1 MSTLNPYCA
10 LIIVVTSTFFLHF
23 LQRLFIS
30 KGRFDKINIRSSHD
44 TVATRSGGL
53 AIFLTIFLVSTYF
66 YLNNLEVFDFSI
78 IIPLMLLVVVG
89 LYDDVYNMD
98 FKLKF
103 IFQIIAAKIFID
115 NGLIIENLHGVFGVY
130 ELGRILAQLLTI
142 FIILSIINAI
152 NFIDGIDGL
161 ALSIVIL
168 FLISFESFALNYS
181 PFIVFTQII
190 ILTLIPLFYFNF
202 RSKNKIFLGDSGSL
216 FLGGLVSAY
225 VIFILSN
232 NYIIKAEFDLH
243 KILFVLSIMIY
254 PIVDITRVFFIR
266 LYNKKSPFQADK
278 NHLHHLLLNR
288 TKSHFK
294 TSLILT
300 LSSLIFLIFVQIIF

>member
-10 LIIVVTSTFFLHF
+10 LIIVVTSAFFLHY
-23 LQRLFIS
+23 LQRVFIS
-30 KGRFDKINIRSSHD
+30 KGKFDKRNIRSSHN

-78 IIPLMLLVVVG
+78 IVPLMLLVVVG

-168 FLISFESFALNYS
+168 FLISFESFASSYS
-181 PFIVFTQII
+181 PFIVFTQIVV
-190 ILTLIPLFYFNF
+190 LTLIPLFYFNF

-243 KILFVLSIMIY
+243 KILFVFSILIY
-254 PIVDITRVFFIR
+254 PIVDITRVFFLR

-278 NHLHHLLLNR
+278 NHIHHLLLNK
-288 TKSHFK
+288 TNSHFI

-300 LSSLIFLIFVQIIF
+300 LSSLIFLIFFQIIF

>member
-1 MSTLNPYCA
+1 LSTLNPYCA
-10 LIIVVTSTFFLHF
+10 LIIVVTSAFFLHY
-23 LQRLFIS
+23 LQRVFIS
-30 KGRFDKINIRSSHD
+30 KGKFDKRNIRSSHN

-78 IIPLMLLVVVG
+78 IVPLMLLVVVG

-168 FLISFESFALNYS
+168 FLISFESFASSYS
-181 PFIVFTQII
+181 PFIVFTQIVV
-190 ILTLIPLFYFNF
+190 LTLIPLFYFNF

-243 KILFVLSIMIY
+243 KILFVFSILIY
-254 PIVDITRVFFIR
+254 PIVDITRVFFLR

-278 NHLHHLLLNR
+278 NHIHHLLLNK
-288 TKSHFK
+288 TNSHFI

-300 LSSLIFLIFVQIIF
+300 LSSLIFLIFIQIIF

>member
-10 LIIVVTSTFFLHF
+10 LIIVVTSAFFLHY
-23 LQRLFIS
+23 LQRVFIS
-30 KGRFDKINIRSSHD
+30 KGKFDKRNIRSSHN

-78 IIPLMLLVVVG
+78 IVPLMLLVVVG

-168 FLISFESFALNYS
+168 FLISFESFASSYS
-181 PFIVFTQII
+181 PFIVFTQIVV
-190 ILTLIPLFYFNF
+190 LTLIPLFYFNF

-243 KILFVLSIMIY
+243 KILFVFSILIY
-254 PIVDITRVFFIR
+254 PIVDITRVFFLR

-278 NHLHHLLLNR
+278 NHIHHLLLNK
-288 TKSHFK
+288 TNSHFI

-300 LSSLIFLIFVQIIF
+300 LSSLIFLIFIQIIF